1 MRLAALGHKSLTME
15 FAEAGMLR
23 TLWWGNVGTFVV
35 VSAGALALVNWR
47 TALSVM
53 IGGAIALVNYRLLE
67 RTVRRSILPQEKHGV
82 LRKILVKYYLRFA
95 ATALVLLILVRQSWA
110 EPLGL
115 LVGLSVVMATIVIWG
130 ACQAR
135 KLSKEAH

>member
-1 MRLAALGHKSLTME
+1 MGHKPLTME

-23 TLWWGNVGTFVV
+23 TLWWGNLATFAL
-35 VSAGALALVNWR
+35 VSALALALVNWQS
-47 TALSVM
+47 AFSVM
-53 IGGAIALVNYRLLE
+53 MGGVIALVNYQLLE
-67 RTVRRSILPQEKHGV
+67 RTVRKSILPREKHGV
-82 LRKILVKYYLRFA
+82 MRKVLVKYYLRFA
-95 ATALVLLILVRQSWA
+95 ATALVLFVLVRQGWA

-115 LVGLSVVMATIVIWG
+115 LVGLSVVMVTIVIWG